1 MIDDGEA
8 ASIILAVEE
17 DAGLIILDDKDA
29 RKIAEKLGLKI
40 MGTAGILLLAKK
52 KGIIEEIKPIL
63 EEMRTSG
70 FYLSDSIIKIV
81 LREAGEL

>member
-1 MIDDGEA
+1 MINDGEA

-17 DAGLIILDDKDA
+17 DTGLIILDDKDA
-29 RKIAEKLGLKI
+29 RKIAEKLGLKV

>member
-1 MIDDGEA
+1 
-8 ASIILAVEE
+8 
-17 DAGLIILDDKDA
+17 
-29 RKIAEKLGLKI
+29 

>member
-29 RKIAEKLGLKI
+29 RKIAEKLGLKV